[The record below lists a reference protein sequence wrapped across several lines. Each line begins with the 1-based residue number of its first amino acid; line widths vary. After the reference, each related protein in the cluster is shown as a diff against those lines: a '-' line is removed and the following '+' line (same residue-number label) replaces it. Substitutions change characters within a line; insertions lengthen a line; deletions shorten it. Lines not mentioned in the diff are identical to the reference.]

1 MRPQVTSDITS
12 QTESVWL
19 FIDWETVSFNLGL
32 AVEIDSGSVLTAK
45 VEYTLLNPIE
55 ATPTAEQIFDDA
67 TLVSLTASA
76 AGSQTTPVYAVRLNV
91 TAYTSGTARLR
102 LLQGDRT

>member
-12 QTESVWL
+12 ATTSDWIL
-19 FIDWETVSFNLGL
+19 PDWETAPFNIGL
-32 AVEIDSGSVLTAK
+32 AVEIDSGSTLTAK
-45 VEYTLLNPIE
+45 VEYTLLNPVDF
-55 ATPTAEQIFDDA
+55 TPTAEQIFDDA

-76 AGSQTTPVYAVRLNV
+76 AGSQTTPVYGVRLNV
-91 TAYTSGTARLR
+91 TAYTTGTARLR